1 MLDPEDCKEVD
12 SSTGSD
18 TAGAWDDVEGGLCA
32 CWAIEL
38 NLKAMAATAW
48 SLPLLPATPADP
60 LQVKLKWCAGLL
72 LVLQEVAGIVQG
84 TRLQLV
90 TQVVLPRIHAEGRVA
105 GLSMTSCHQQPNS
118 VSWHAAE
125 GRRPK
130 PPGPERMAAWIAI
143 MALDHSRLGLENK
156 FLQNKSGRIFL
167 RLIGLLYK
175 FLPTTLGLCK
185 PTFYNHIWGETV
197 LFIIQTSDRVRH
209 FTIFQDKLY
218 LVNIQNDQSWA
229 FSKTVRKKFQNHPYG
244 QPALISSASCQ
255 CGWVFE

>member
-1 MLDPEDCKEVD
+1 MILLRILAGTRASIGRVTDKKTWLGCCVPGSKFCSPDREARTDWTPSWTAGTSTVSLVAACPWTCWMLDPEDCKEVD

-72 LVLQEVAGIVQG
+72 LVLQEVAGIAQG
-84 TRLQLV
+84 TRLLLV

-130 PPGPERMAAWIAI
+130 PPGPGRMAAWIAVNDEE
-143 MALDHSRLGLENK
+143 ASTENK
-156 FLQNKSGRIFL
+156 E
-167 RLIGLLYK
+167 
-175 FLPTTLGLCK
+175 TTS
-185 PTFYNHIWGETV
+185 T
-197 LFIIQTSDRVRH
+197 
-209 FTIFQDKLY
+209 
-218 LVNIQNDQSWA
+218 
-229 FSKTVRKKFQNHPYG
+229 
-244 QPALISSASCQ
+244 
-255 CGWVFE
+255 